1 MAVSGALAPAVSF
14 SVGLKM
20 FKVLDSA
27 VPVACW
33 SCAIGHSDSTLFC
46 PHCSK
51 IQPPPG
57 GDYFSVFGLK
67 PRLNLDLSTL
77 EHEFHRLSR
86 KLHPDRFARALEN
99 EKQWS
104 LADTALLND
113 AYRTLKDPLRRTEYL
128 LKLEGEGID
137 PKTNA
142 AKFAG
147 TIPETSPGAGSH
159 ERISA
164 SRVPTDLLEEVFEL
178 NMQLEEMRHNRKSG
192 EDCPELEA
200 SLRDAKKKFD
210 GLMESVDHEL
220 RTQWQQWDA
229 GDQTARQSA
238 QKEMVTLLDR
248 RRYLSNLVRDVNE
261 ILHA

>member
-1 MAVSGALAPAVSF
+1 
-14 SVGLKM
+14 M

-33 SCAIGHSDSTLFC
+33 SCSIGHNDSTLFC

-57 GDYFSVFGLK
+57 GDYFSVFGLEPK
-67 PRLNLDLSTL
+67 LNLDLTEL

-99 EKQWS
+99 EKEWS

-128 LKLEGEGID
+128 LKLVGAELSADRETRKE
-137 PKTNA
+137 KTA
-142 AKFAG
+142 RTPA
-147 TIPETSPGAGSH
+147 
-159 ERISA
+159 
-164 SRVPTDLLEEVFEL
+164 DLLEEVFEL
-178 NMQLEEMRHNRKSG
+178 NMQLEEMRAARKTG
-192 EDCPELEA
+192 EEDLALQA
-200 SLRDAKKKFD
+200 SLAQAKVKFEGLLAAVDEDLRDEWQVWDEGGAAARGASQKK
-210 GLMESVDHEL
+210 
-220 RTQWQQWDA
+220 
-229 GDQTARQSA
+229 
-238 QKEMVTLLDR
+238 MVALLDR

-261 ILHA
+261 VLGA